1 MGYADDEMQDTEE
14 NESEEYNG
22 EDVKKP
28 VVRGNSMLL
37 IIIQLIVSA
46 IIVIAALVI
55 KLIGGTV
62 HSQAATWFYDNYNNS
77 VFINTADGTIPY
89 NDNIKLKET
98 STPTP
103 DIEINE
109 NEDITQK
116 LKKNITEP
124 LKEAV
129 ITSGFGSRELNGEE
143 QNHKGI
149 DLGADKGTEIYA
161 AFDGTVTISKED
173 PSYGNY
179 IVISHAD
186 KVKTLYAHCSK
197 LLVKKGAK
205 IKAGDKIA
213 LVGAT
218 GDAEGNHLHFEV
230 LIDGKNIDPSKL
242 LSYPKAGVE

>member
-1 MGYADDEMQDTEE
+1 MGYTDEEMQETEK
-14 NESEEYNG
+14 NQSEEYNG
-22 EDVKKP
+22 EEVKKP
-28 VVRGNSMLL
+28 AVRGNGMLL

-46 IIVIAALVI
+46 IIVIAALII

-77 VFINTADGTIPY
+77 IFINTADGTVPY
-89 NDNIKLKET
+89 SDNIKLKET
-98 STPTP
+98 STPSP
-103 DIEINE
+103 DIIIKESD
-109 NEDITQK
+109 DIIEK
-116 LKKNITEP
+116 LKKNITNP

-129 ITSGFGSRELNGEE
+129 ITSAFGSRELNGKE

-179 IVISHAD
+179 IVLSHKD

-197 LLVKKGAK
+197 LLVKKGDK
-205 IKAGDKIA
+205 VKAGDKIA

-218 GDAEGNHLHFEV
+218 GDADGNHLHFEV
-230 LIDGKNIDPSKL
+230 LINNENINPSKL
-242 LSYPKAGVE
+242 LKYPTAGIE